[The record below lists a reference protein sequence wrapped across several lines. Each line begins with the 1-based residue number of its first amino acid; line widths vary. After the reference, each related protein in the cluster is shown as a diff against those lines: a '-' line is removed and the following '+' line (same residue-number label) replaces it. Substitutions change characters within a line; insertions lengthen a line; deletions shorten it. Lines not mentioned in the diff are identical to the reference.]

1 MIIFDFDGVIANSL
15 SVCQAACQFAVDEQN
30 GEVKL
35 SANPFSDLSPLTF
48 EALAGRLQLDP
59 RCFAAD
65 VMRYINDNQDFP
77 PLFDGM
83 ADVLKSLSAQHNIVI
98 LSATHTP
105 VLTAICTHH
114 GIAPFIRQI
123 IGGDVAGSKGEKIV
137 NLLKPTVKSD
147 ADVDANIGERL
158 IMVGDSVSDIDAAHF
173 ADIPAVAVTWGW
185 QREDKLRRHGADFV
199 AQTPAELQQILHNAV
214 G

>member
-30 GEVKL
+30 GEVQL
-35 SANPFSDLSPLTF
+35 SANPFNDLSPLTF
-48 EALAGRLQLDP
+48 EALGEQLQLDP

-105 VLTAICTHH
+105 TLTAICTHH
-114 GIAPFIRQI
+114 HIMPFITDI
-123 IGGDVAGSKGEKIV
+123 IGGDVASSKGEKIM
-137 NLLKPTVKSD
+137 NLLKPTVKPD
-147 ADVDANIGERL
+147 EKLA
-158 IMVGDSVSDIDAAHF
+158 MVGDSVSDIDAAHF
-173 ADIPAVAVTWGW
+173 ANIPAVAVTWGW
-185 QREDKLRRHGADFV
+185 QSEDKLRRHGADFV
-199 AQTPAELQQILHNAV
+199 AQTPTELQQILHNAV
-214 G
+214 E

>member
-15 SVCQAACQFAVDEQN
+15 SICQAACQFAADEQKY
-30 GEVKL
+30 GKPL
-35 SANPFSDLSPLTF
+35 AADAFADLSPLTF
-48 EALAGRLQLDP
+48 EALGEQLQLDP

-83 ADVLKSLSAQHNIVI
+83 AEVLKSLSAQHSIVI

-105 VLTAICTHH
+105 VLTAICRHH
-114 GIAPFIRQI
+114 GIASFIRQI

-137 NLLKPTVKSD
+137 NLLKPQAD
-147 ADVDANIGERL
+147 ADADKRL